1 MLKWAVLLLLPLTL
15 SWKLAVR
22 PADSGEHKEKDGQLK
37 VAEFLR
43 RQHVSVAISEQAWE
57 GRPAIQATAGACR
70 MLVAR
75 SPALGW
81 DRDVIGRSVTAADEV
96 FVVFAGKVYA
106 EQPTWLTVTDSLWS
120 RFKRELG
127 LAAEAAPLF
136 RVVATKSCAADLL
149 PWKELSKL

>member
-1 MLKWAVLLLLPLTL
+1 LAVLLLVPLTL

-22 PADSGEHKEKDGQLK
+22 PTDSGEHKEKGQQLK
-37 VAEFLR
+37 VVEFLR
-43 RQHVSVAISEQAWE
+43 RQHFAVAASEQVWE
-57 GRPAIQATAGACR
+57 GRPSIQATAGGCR
-70 MLVAR
+70 ILVAT

-81 DRDVIGRSVTAADEV
+81 DRDAIRRSATAADEV
-96 FVVFAGKVYA
+96 FVVFAGKVYT
-106 EQPTWLTVTDSLWS
+106 EQPTWLTVTDSLWA

-149 PWKELSKL
+149 PWKELGSLN